1 MARILF
7 VDDDLFTLDTYK
19 TIISFF
25 GHDPILA
32 DTASQAN
39 ELAHEQSPDA
49 IVLDMN
55 LPDMHGLDLLRLLK
69 KDPDTTD
76 IPVIMVSASADAMG
90 DRAVEAG
97 ARIFLSKPVRPEKL
111 VDLIDEYTTHT

>member
-32 DTASQAN
+32 DTATQAN
-39 ELAHEQSPDA
+39 EIAHEQSPDV
-49 IVLDMN
+49 IILDMN
-55 LPDMHGLDLLRLLK
+55 LPDMHGLDLLRQLK
-69 KDPDTTD
+69 KDPQTAN

-90 DRAVEAG
+90 DRAVAG
-97 ARIFLSKPVRPEKL
+97 GAHIFLSKPVRPEKL
-111 VDLIDEYTTHT
+111 VELIEEYTAQA